1 MTSRNDR
8 HLEELPHSLLT
19 EISSYLCG
27 RGGKVHHTGSDI
39 LLAVAL
45 SASQSS
51 WEKCQST
58 NTQQLLS
65 PASKAV
71 LSMHVDDW
79 RERWKIFDFGHA
91 QMNAGSSAAPHDK
104 LNDVD
109 LKAILIIIDAPNN
122 LKSLKLTG
130 CVNISGHGLEP
141 LVTSNVLERIDLSLV
156 TGDYNDKANKY
167 INERIALSEDIVL
180 PILRGI
186 VQGESMSLRY
196 VEFPLHWRN
205 KRSPELSQLMEEYND
220 TLENASL
227 TCQYESEEDGS
238 TQRCEEESGIG
249 LHLEG
254 ERYGVQTGSCN
265 ECLKH
270 FCAGGSHRS
279 CFDYCDN
286 CQKYNCISCNFV
298 CNCNEC
304 EKSSCLACAE
314 VKLCAE
320 CHTPYCNDCK
330 TFFYCLECYKSVCS
344 MECGPIV
351 FCTKCFD
358 SFCMDCM
365 PGKISF
371 CNKCF
376 ESSCFDCMQ
385 MMFCM
390 KCYSSYC
397 MKCGMISFCEGCNE
411 MMCHDC
417 AKMSFN
423 DDDQFLCS
431 DCNDN

>member
-51 WEKCQST
+51 WEKCLGT

-91 QMNAGSSAAPHDK
+91 QMNAGSSTAPHDK

-109 LKAILIIIDAPNN
+109 LKAILITIDAPNN

-130 CVNISGHGLEP
+130 CVNISGHGLDP
-141 LVTSNVLERIDLSLV
+141 LVTSNVLERIDMSLV
-156 TGDYNDKANKY
+156 TGDYNDKGNKY
-167 INERIALSEDIVL
+167 IKERIALSEDVVL
-180 PILRGI
+180 PILRGV

-196 VEFPLHWRN
+196 VEFPLQWRN
-205 KRSPELSQLMEEYND
+205 KRSPELSQFMEEYND
-220 TLENASL
+220 SLENASL
-227 TCQYESEEDGS
+227 TCQYEWEEDGS

-304 EKSSCLACAE
+304 E
-314 VKLCAE
+314 
-320 CHTPYCNDCK
+320 N
-330 TFFYCLECYKSVCS
+330 
-344 MECGPIV
+344 
-351 FCTKCFD
+351 
-358 SFCMDCM
+358 FCMDCM
-365 PGKISF
+365 PGKILF

-385 MMFCM
+385 MMFCS

-423 DDDQFLCS
+423 DNDQFLCS
-431 DCNDN
+431 DCNGN